1 MRLQDVMTQ
10 DLPALA
16 RDDSIRTAA
25 ERMTTGRRKALPV
38 CEGERLVGIVT
49 DWDITRAVATGASCV
64 EEAMTA
70 DVVAARPDA
79 TLDEAAELMGDAR
92 LHHLCVTENGS
103 FRGMVHLDVDWA
115 HMGGDIAVHPMATFT
130 APV

>member
-1 MRLQDVMTQ
+1 VRLQDVMTQ
-10 DLPALA
+10 DLPALSPQ
-16 RDDSIRTAA
+16 DSIRTAA
-25 ERMTTGRRKALPV
+25 ERMTNDCRKALPV
-38 CEGERLVGIVT
+38 CVGERLVGIVT
-49 DWDITRAVATGASCV
+49 DWDITRAVASGASNV
-64 EEAMTA
+64 EAAMTTN
-70 DVVAARPDA
+70 VVAAPPDA

-92 LHHLCVTENGS
+92 LHHLCVTEGGT

>member
-1 MRLQDVMTQ
+1 MTQ
-10 DLPALA
+10 DLPALSPQ
-16 RDDSIRTAA
+16 DSIQTAA
-25 ERMTTGRRKALPV
+25 ERMTNDRRKALPV
-38 CEGERLVGIVT
+38 CEGEQLVGIVT
-49 DWDITRAVATGASCV
+49 DWDITRAVAAGASRV

-70 DVVAARPDA
+70 DVVSARPDA

-92 LHHLCVTENGS
+92 LHHLCVTEDGT

-115 HMGGDIAVHPMATFT
+115 HMGGDIAVHPMASFT

>member
-1 MRLQDVMTQ
+1 MTQ

-16 RDDSIRTAA
+16 PRDSIRAAA
-25 ERMTTGRRKALPV
+25 ERMTADRHKALPV

-49 DWDITRAVATGASCV
+49 DWDITRAVATGADRV
-64 EEAMTA
+64 EQAMTA
-70 DVVAARPDA
+70 DVVVAAPDA

-92 LHHLCVTENGS
+92 LHHLCVTEGDA

>member
-1 MRLQDVMTQ
+1 MTQ
-10 DLPALA
+10 DLPALSPQ
-16 RDDSIRTAA
+16 DSIQAAA
-25 ERMTTGRRKALPV
+25 ERMTNDRRKALPV
-38 CEGERLVGIVT
+38 CEGEQLVGIVT
-49 DWDITRAVATGASCV
+49 DWDITRAVAVGASRV

-92 LHHLCVTENGS
+92 LHHLCVTEDGT

-115 HMGGDIAVHPMATFT
+115 HMGGDIAVHPMASFT